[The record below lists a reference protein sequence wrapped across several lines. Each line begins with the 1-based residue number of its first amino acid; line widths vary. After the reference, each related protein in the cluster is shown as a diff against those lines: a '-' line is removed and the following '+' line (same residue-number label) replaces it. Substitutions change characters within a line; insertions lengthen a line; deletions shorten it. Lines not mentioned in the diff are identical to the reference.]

1 MKRGEY
7 VSKEINSDFPDVIM
21 EHDDLELL
29 LEFLSGY
36 IQDLRI
42 SESSGIANFDTL
54 TTQSIQNKAYGK
66 ELEKIVLSHGWTSL
80 HGWLTPFADFD
91 SVLRSLGNFYFSL

>member
-1 MKRGEY
+1 MELYNLMKRGEY
-7 VSKEINSDFPDVIM
+7 VSKEINSDFLDVIM

-29 LEFLSGY
+29 LDFLSGY

-66 ELEKIVLSHGWTSL
+66 EL
-80 HGWLTPFADFD
+80 
-91 SVLRSLGNFYFSL
+91 

>member
-29 LEFLSGY
+29 LDFLSGY

-42 SESSGIANFDTL
+42 LESSGIANFDTL

-66 ELEKIVLSHGWTSL
+66 ELEKLFFRMAGHCYMDG
-80 HGWLTPFADFD
+80 
-91 SVLRSLGNFYFSL
+91 